1 MLQFSRKDPNVRLEA
16 DGGLKQKD
24 CLKNVQVNHI
34 NNLKN
39 AQADDSVQV
48 ASIRSIST
56 DIHKYKTKQSTKQLK
71 REE

>member
-48 ASIRSIST
+48 ESIRSIST
-56 DIHKYKTKQSTKQLK
+56 DIRKYKTKQSTKQLK
-71 REE
+71 RGE

>member
-16 DGGLKQKD
+16 DGELKQKD
-24 CLKNVQVNHI
+24 GLKNVQVNHI

-48 ASIRSIST
+48 ESIRSIST
-56 DIHKYKTKQSTKQLK
+56 DIRKYKTKQSTKQLK
-71 REE
+71 RGE

>member
-16 DGGLKQKD
+16 DGELKQKD
-24 CLKNVQVNHI
+24 GLKNVQVNHI

-48 ASIRSIST
+48 ESIRSIST
-56 DIHKYKTKQSTKQLK
+56 DIRKYKTKKSTKQLK
-71 REE
+71 RGE